1 LAVIRSHTLQIS
13 LMTRSRSRW
22 NAAAAIGFV
31 ALVAGCVQ
39 SRDVGVQIETHRPA
53 AYDPRQLEVQA
64 VVLGPQTGLH
74 YKWFSVNGDFDPQ
87 DSYTPKAE
95 FTFAPSSERDR
106 IWVEVWRDM
115 DKVAE
120 THLDV
125 SVDSRASSSMEKE
138 KGPAPGLSIMRIP
151 RYQAEGGP
159 DTRDTIAGVVHGQ
172 GVAEYRIL
180 IYARADAWYIQPT
193 PFSLLAIQSDGT
205 WQTWTHTGS
214 NYAALVVRK
223 DYKPMTRLDVLPQID
238 ADVLARQIV
247 EGRK

>member
-1 LAVIRSHTLQIS
+1 MS
-13 LMTRSRSRW
+13 RSRSCW
-22 NAAAAIGFV
+22 KAAAAFGFV
-31 ALVAGCVQ
+31 ALVAGCAENK
-39 SRDVGVQIETHRPA
+39 DVGVQLETHRQPA
-53 AYDPRQLEVQA
+53 FDPRQLEVEA

-95 FTFAPSSERDR
+95 FTFAPSSEHDR

-125 SVDSRASSSMEKE
+125 TVDTRTLASSWKEKA
-138 KGPAPGLSIMRIP
+138 KGPAPELSITRIP

-159 DTRDTIAGVVHGQ
+159 DTRDTISGIVHGRT
-172 GVAEYRIL
+172 GGDYRIL
-180 IYARADAWYIQPT
+180 VYARADAWYIQPT
-193 PFSLLAIQSDGT
+193 PFSLQPIENDGT

-214 NYAALVVRK
+214 NYAALVVQK
-223 DYKPMTRLDVLPQID
+223 EYKPMTRLDVLPQLD

-247 EGRK
+247 EGRKQ

>member
-1 LAVIRSHTLQIS
+1 V
-13 LMTRSRSRW
+13 
-22 NAAAAIGFV
+22 
-31 ALVAGCVQ
+31 
-39 SRDVGVQIETHRPA
+39 
-53 AYDPRQLEVQA
+53 YDPRQLEVQA

-95 FTFAPSSERDR
+95 FTFAPNSERDR

-125 SVDSRASSSMEKE
+125 SVDSRASPSKEKE
-138 KGPAPGLSIMRIP
+138 KGPAPGLSITRIP

-159 DTRDTIAGVVHGQ
+159 DTRDTIAGMVRGHTAGD
-172 GVAEYRIL
+172 YRVL
-180 IYARADAWYIQPT
+180 VYARADAWYIQPT
-193 PFSLLAIQSDGT
+193 PFSLQPIQNDGT

-223 DYKPMTRLDVLPQID
+223 EYKPMTRLDVLPEVD

-247 EGRK
+247 EGRKQ

>member
-1 LAVIRSHTLQIS
+1 MS
-13 LMTRSRSRW
+13 RSRSCW
-22 NAAAAIGFV
+22 KAAAALGFV
-31 ALVAGCVQ
+31 ALSAGCVD
-39 SRDVGVQIETHRPA
+39 RRHVDVQLETHRQA
-53 AYDPRQLEVQA
+53 AFDPRQLEVDA

-87 DSYTPKAE
+87 DSYIPKAQ

-125 SVDSRASSSMEKE
+125 SVDTHTHASSSKE
-138 KGPAPGLSIMRIP
+138 KAPALKLSITRTP

-159 DTRDTIAGVVHGQ
+159 DTRDTISGIVRGQAAAG
-172 GVAEYRIL
+172 YRVL
-180 IYARADAWYIQPT
+180 VYARADAWYIQPT
-193 PFSLLAIQSDGT
+193 PFSLEPIENDGT
-205 WQTWTHTGS
+205 WQTWTQTGS

-223 DYKPMTRLDVLPQID
+223 DYKPMTRLDVLPQLD

-247 EGRK
+247 EGRKQ

>member
-1 LAVIRSHTLQIS
+1 VVS
-13 LMTRSRSRW
+13 RSRSCW
-22 NAAAAIGFV
+22 KAAAAFGVV
-31 ALVAGCVQ
+31 ALGAGCVEG
-39 SRDVGVQIETHRPA
+39 RDVGVQLETHRQP

-95 FTFAPSSERDR
+95 FTFAPNSERDR

-115 DKVAE
+115 EKVGE
-120 THLDV
+120 SHLDV
-125 SVDSRASSSMEKE
+125 SVDIRTRATSSKE
-138 KGPAPGLSIMRIP
+138 KAPALELSITRIP

-159 DTRDTIAGVVHGQ
+159 DTRDTIAGMVRGQ
-172 GVAEYRIL
+172 TSGDYKVLA
-180 IYARADAWYIQPT
+180 YARADAWYIQPT
-193 PFSLLAIQSDGT
+193 AFSTQAIQNDGS

-214 NYAALVVRK
+214 DYAALVVRK
-223 DYKPMTRLDVLPQID
+223 DYKPMTRLDVLPQVD

-247 EGRK
+247 EGRKR